1 MSCALGRSTSIPL
14 FKQSP
19 YLSVDALKHAMN
31 KAGFPD
37 AIRAEVCIAN
47 PEATQTIG
55 FLSWLENECTQPL
68 PLYLLENIKA
78 SWDTKTYRTT
88 LEVNMAMHHE
98 RYTTAAMEWS
108 EHFLL
113 DSTQLH
119 TDSLLYIWQQ
129 VRTPSARYAE
139 ANMYL
144 ERGAYAAAEAVMNG
158 LPLEHELKTP
168 DVLEQQRMLTWIA
181 FVQGV
186 ITNNR
191 ALEYDLT
198 PEELDQLE
206 ALIGEEQDRPAV
218 WISNLLCYH
227 YERCRTVHTGGE
239 EMQGDPKSLTNKP
252 TVADQPATA
261 ELTLAPNPAIN
272 WQSISYKLP
281 ANERT
286 GDIVIQDLAG
296 RVVNTMWISGPQGQ
310 LVWDCRVVPSG
321 TYTCRLYSASGA
333 QLAAELIIVQP

>member
-55 FLSWLENECTQPL
+55 FMGWLENECNQAL
-68 PLYLLENIKA
+68 PNYLLENIKA

-108 EHFLL
+108 EHFLM
-113 DSTQLH
+113 DSTQLD

-139 ANMYL
+139 ANMYV
-144 ERGAYAAAEAVMNG
+144 ERGQYAAAEAVLNG

-168 DVLEQQRMLTWIA
+168 EVLEQQRMLTWVG
-181 FVQGV
+181 FVQDVRSEGR
-186 ITNNR
+186 T
-191 ALEYDLT
+191 LEFDLT
-198 PEELDQLE
+198 PAELDQLQ
-206 ALIGEEQDRPAV
+206 ALIGEQQDRPAV

-239 EMQGDPKSLTNKP
+239 EPTGAPKSLKEKP
-252 TVADQPATA
+252 AMPDAPNGAA
-261 ELTLAPNPAIN
+261 LTLAPNPAKN
-272 WQSISYKLP
+272 WMAITYSLP
-281 ANERT
+281 QE
-286 GDIVIQDLAG
+286 GAG
-296 RVVNTMWISGPQGQ
+296 RIVVKDVLGKDVLSETVASKTGQ
-310 LVWDCRVVPSG
+310 LIWDTKQHPGG
-321 TYTCRLYSASGA
+321 TYTVLLFGVSGEPLLMQRA
-333 QLAAELIIVQP
+333 VVHP

>member
-1 MSCALGRSTSIPL
+1 
-14 FKQSP
+14 
-19 YLSVDALKHAMN
+19 VDALKHAMN

-113 DSTQLH
+113 DTTQLP

-191 ALEYDLT
+191 VLEYDLT

-227 YERCRTVHTGGE
+227 YERCRTIHSGGE
-239 EMQGDPKSLTNKP
+239 EVGDPKNARAVTVVDPMP
-252 TVADQPATA
+252 TAT
-261 ELTLAPNPAIN
+261 LRLAPNPSTN
-272 WQSISYKLP
+272 WMSIDHVLP
-281 ANERT
+281 GTDEEGRLVVR
-286 GDIVIQDLAG
+286 DIMG
-296 RVVNTMWISGPQGQ
+296 RVVYTTLLTTHAGQ
-310 LVWDCRVVPSG
+310 HVWDTRRTTAG
-321 TYTCRLYSASGA
+321 TYSVELLDASGGTVLVERA
-333 QLAAELIIVQP
+333 VVQP